1 MPRRRAHGRPHAPPP
16 GQEHRRLLTALL
28 SLASGLRLLTR
39 RWYMRGWQ
47 AQDAAD
53 RTRGGTPQRTGRR
66 GGQGEGKGGA
76 GKAATPLLLAS
87 KLHSSRQSS
96 HDHRWHLGCILPSA
110 PKQCRC
116 GQVARLEAELRGRV
130 AACKS
135 FSEVLQV
142 LCGVS
147 AVNGGKDELGRAY
160 KKALAKHHP

>member
-1 MPRRRAHGRPHAPPP
+1 MEELRK
-16 GQEHRRLLTALL
+16 GQA
-28 SLASGLRLLTR
+28 G
-39 RWYMRGWQ
+39 
-47 AQDAAD
+47 AAAK
-53 RTRGGTPQRTGRR
+53 
-66 GGQGEGKGGA
+66 EKE
-76 GKAATPLLLAS
+76 KAALVKPP
-87 KLHSSRQSS
+87 
-96 HDHRWHLGCILPSA
+96 HRCYWHLGCILPRV

>member
-1 MPRRRAHGRPHAPPP
+1 MVRAAGRLRTQQTERVEELRKGQAGAAAKEKEKAALVKPPRS
-16 GQEHRRLLTALL
+16 LLT
-28 SLASGLRLLTR
+28 S
-39 RWYMRGWQ
+39 
-47 AQDAAD
+47 
-53 RTRGGTPQRTGRR
+53 
-66 GGQGEGKGGA
+66 E
-76 GKAATPLLLAS
+76 
-87 KLHSSRQSS
+87 LHSSQSAGN
-96 HDHRWHLGCILPSA
+96 HRWHLGCILPRA
-110 PKQCRC
+110 PKQNRC